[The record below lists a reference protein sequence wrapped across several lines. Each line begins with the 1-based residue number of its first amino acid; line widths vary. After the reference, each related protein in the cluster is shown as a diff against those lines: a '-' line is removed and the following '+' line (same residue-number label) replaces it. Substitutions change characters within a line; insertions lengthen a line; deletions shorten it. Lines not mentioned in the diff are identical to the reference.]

1 MDSNSQQLLLT
12 TMAVFT
18 GVAAVA
24 LIIQMAFLFGIYRA
38 VKALQERSSAFMDR
52 WEPVA
57 DSSMKTLEQLREQT
71 SEILRKISELTDSTK
86 AQIDKV
92 DSILSDVSEFSKTQL
107 GRVDHTVE
115 GHPAEI
121 ERDERGLA
129 AYAAYPGPA
138 SPRDGIG
145 LECDRREPV
154 RPPPPDGRPGYHGR
168 RDVHL
173 AGGPG

>member
-71 SEILRKISELTDSTK
+71 NEILQKISELTDSTK

-115 GHPAEI
+115 GTLRKLNETSEALQHT
-121 ERDERGLA
+121 L
-129 AYAAYPGPA
+129 
-138 SPRDGIG
+138 
-145 LECDRREPV
+145 LTPV
-154 RPPPPDGRPGYHGR
+154 RQVRAMVSALSAIVESLFR
-168 RDVHL
+168 RRRQTVDR
-173 AGGPG
+173 ATTDEEMFI

>member
-12 TMAVFT
+12 TMAAFT

-71 SEILRKISELTDSTK
+71 NEIL
-86 AQIDKV
+86 
-92 DSILSDVSEFSKTQL
+92 
-107 GRVDHTVE
+107 G
-115 GHPAEI
+115 
-121 ERDERGLA
+121 
-129 AYAAYPGPA
+129 
-138 SPRDGIG
+138 
-145 LECDRREPV
+145 
-154 RPPPPDGRPGYHGR
+154 
-168 RDVHL
+168 
-173 AGGPG
+173 

>member
-1 MDSNSQQLLLT
+1 MDSNSQQLLIT

-57 DSSMKTLEQLREQT
+57 DSSMKTLEQLRGQST
-71 SEILRKISELTDSTK
+71 EILRKLSELTDSTK
-86 AQIDKV
+86 VQIDKV
-92 DSILSDVSEFSKTQL
+92 DSILSDFSEFSKTQL

-115 GHPAEI
+115 GTLRKLNETSEAFQNT
-121 ERDERGLA
+121 L
-129 AYAAYPGPA
+129 
-138 SPRDGIG
+138 
-145 LECDRREPV
+145 LTPV
-154 RPPPPDGRPGYHGR
+154 RQVRAMVSALSAIVESLFGKR
-168 RDVHL
+168 RQTVDR
-173 AGGPG
+173 ATTDEEMFI

>member
-1 MDSNSQQLLLT
+1 MDSNSQQLLIT

-57 DSSMKTLEQLREQT
+57 DSSMKTLEQLRGQST
-71 SEILRKISELTDSTK
+71 EILRKLSELTDSTK
-86 AQIDKV
+86 VQIDKV
-92 DSILSDVSEFSKTQL
+92 DSILSDFSEFSKTQL

-115 GHPAEI
+115 GTLRKLNETSEAFQNT
-121 ERDERGLA
+121 L
-129 AYAAYPGPA
+129 
-138 SPRDGIG
+138 
-145 LECDRREPV
+145 LTPV
-154 RPPPPDGRPGYHGR
+154 RQVRAMVSALSAIVESLFGR
-168 RDVHL
+168 RRQTVDR
-173 AGGPG
+173 ATTNEEMFI

>member
-1 MDSNSQQLLLT
+1 MDSNSQQLLIT

-57 DSSMKTLEQLREQT
+57 DSSMKTLEQLRGQST
-71 SEILRKISELTDSTK
+71 EILRKLSELTDSTK
-86 AQIDKV
+86 VQIDKV
-92 DSILSDVSEFSKTQL
+92 DSILSDFSEFSKTQL

-115 GHPAEI
+115 GTLRKLNETSEAFQNT
-121 ERDERGLA
+121 L
-129 AYAAYPGPA
+129 
-138 SPRDGIG
+138 
-145 LECDRREPV
+145 LTPV
-154 RPPPPDGRPGYHGR
+154 RQVRAMVSALSAIVESLFGR
-168 RDVHL
+168 RRQTVDR
-173 AGGPG
+173 ATTDEEMFI

>member
-71 SEILRKISELTDSTK
+71 NEILQKLSELTDSTK

-115 GHPAEI
+115 GALRKLNETS
-121 ERDERGLA
+121 EALQNTLLA
-129 AYAAYPGPA
+129 
-138 SPRDGIG
+138 
-145 LECDRREPV
+145 PV
-154 RPPPPDGRPGYHGR
+154 RQVRAMVAALSAIVESLFGR
-168 RDVHL
+168 RRQTVDR
-173 AGGPG
+173 ATTDEEMFI

>member
-1 MDSNSQQLLLT
+1 MDSNSQQLLIT

-57 DSSMKTLEQLREQT
+57 DSSMKTLEQLRGQST
-71 SEILRKISELTDSTK
+71 EILRKLSELTDSTK
-86 AQIDKV
+86 VQIDKV
-92 DSILSDVSEFSKTQL
+92 DSILSDFSEFSKTQL

-115 GHPAEI
+115 GT
-121 ERDERGLA
+121 L
-129 AYAAYPGPA
+129 
-138 SPRDGIG
+138 
-145 LECDRREPV
+145 RRLNETSEAFQNTLLTPV
-154 RPPPPDGRPGYHGR
+154 RQVRAMVSALSAIVESLFGR
-168 RDVHL
+168 RRQTVDR
-173 AGGPG
+173 ATTDEEMFI

>member
-71 SEILRKISELTDSTK
+71 NEILGKISELTDSTK

-92 DSILSDVSEFSKTQL
+92 DSILSDVSEFSKKQL

-115 GHPAEI
+115 GALQKLNETS
-121 ERDERGLA
+121 EALQNT
-129 AYAAYPGPA
+129 
-138 SPRDGIG
+138 
-145 LECDRREPV
+145 LLTPV
-154 RPPPPDGRPGYHGR
+154 RQVRAMVSALSAIVESLFGR
-168 RDVHL
+168 RRQTVDR
-173 AGGPG
+173 ATTDEEMFI